1 MLNGPWGNLTRR
13 VVRRSLMI
21 SADWLCG
28 FSLSATRSPLQP
40 PARQSRPFR
49 GFSISVEKAEP
60 ISIVCNSWRGNRQL
74 ESFKGIT
81 TRVWDKDVWRE
92 TLPFFLVCLKRSKNA
107 SEKALTI
114 AITRQTVRVNL
125 FNQSQKSQT
134 ASNSFDSA
142 VEFPA
147 FVFSQVVRARNDA

>member
-1 MLNGPWGNLTRR
+1 MGFLLVQPAPPCSHLPGSQGRSVGFPLASKRRNQFRSCVIVGAEIANWNL
-13 VVRRSLMI
+13 
-21 SADWLCG
+21 
-28 FSLSATRSPLQP
+28 
-40 PARQSRPFR
+40 SRASR
-49 GFSISVEKAEP
+49 
-60 ISIVCNSWRGNRQL
+60 L
-74 ESFKGIT
+74 ECEIKTFEGK
-81 TRVWDKDVWRE
+81 RYR
-92 TLPFFLVCLKRSKNA
+92 FFFVCLKRSKNA